1 MTYKA
6 AYDCQISNL
15 FEVYAKYF
23 DNKTSGYFVEIGAYD
38 GYSWS
43 NTWGLAEAGW
53 KGIYVEPVHEHA
65 EKCRERHKCNRVI
78 TIECAI
84 SDTEGQVKLWLDPKT
99 NVSATIDEETVA
111 VSPWE
116 FRYNPGKYILVPS
129 MTLDKLLSVYIV
141 PSGFDLLVI
150 DVEGAELHV
159 LDGFDWHKWLPKMI
173 IIEDHLGQVNSK
185 AFHADAITKWF
196 EATDYK
202 CLQHDGLNSIYVLEL
217 K

>member
-6 AYDCQISNL
+6 AYDCQIKNL

-23 DNKTSGYFVEIGAYD
+23 NNKTFGYFVEIGAFD

-53 KGIYVEPVHEHA
+53 GGVYVEPVHEHA
-65 EKCRERHKCNRVI
+65 EQCRERHKNNHVI
-78 TIECAI
+78 TVECAI
-84 SDTEGQVKLWLDPKT
+84 SDVEGQVKLWLDP
-99 NVSATIDEETVA
+99 NDVSSTVDEETVKK
-111 VSPWE
+111 SPWD
-116 FRYNPGKYILVPS
+116 FPYDPDKFILVPS
-129 MTLDKLLSVYIV
+129 MTLDTLLNVYTKLGV
-141 PSGFDLLVI
+141 FDLLVI
-150 DVEGAELHV
+150 DVEGAELRV
-159 LDGFDWHKWLPKMI
+159 LSGFDWRKWRPAMI
-173 IIEDHLGQVNSK
+173 IIEDHLGQPNAK

-202 CLQHDGLNSIYVLEL
+202 CLQHDGINSIYVLEL